1 MKRIAPALLIVFLLL
16 NACAPIAQIAP
27 MNIVQGATGTAGPH
41 SPAVWT
47 AMSMQTSTP
56 VPSPTIDV
64 FATITSSPTPIYSP
78 TAVPTLNPVRSTPPT
93 LMLHRPNLKF
103 DSLAFLKDFIQLL
116 KLNNMEVVTY
126 RYISE
131 HPDITAIDKGK
142 LFIIT
147 IDDIFLAYPI
157 DKRVL
162 EMIHIL
168 REAGYPA
175 VLSVVTETDV
185 PDKNNVALLKE
196 LVGAGW
202 EIATHTDTHS
212 NLNRAERSSLKL
224 VYDEVTISMD
234 KIKEVI
240 GVRPITLV
248 LPEGDMVNNVENIQR
263 TGIYW
268 IVGISDGNT
277 YDARDPIVYVGREGP
292 YTNAGRTF
300 KLMQE
305 RFGF

>member
-1 MKRIAPALLIVFLLL
+1 MKRIAVSLLTAIFLL
-16 NACAPIAQIAP
+16 NACTPIAQVAP
-27 MNIVQGATGTAGPH
+27 MPVISAANGTP
-41 SPAVWT
+41 SSVPAVAWT
-47 AMSMQTSTP
+47 AMSIKTVTP
-56 VPSPTIDV
+56 VSSPTIDV
-64 FATITSSPTPIYSP
+64 FATVTASPTPLYTPS
-78 TAVPTLNPVRSTPPT
+78 ALPTLSPVRSTPPT
-93 LMLHRPNLKF
+93 LMLHRPNLNF
-103 DSLAFLKDFIQLL
+103 NSLAFLKDFIQLL

-157 DKRVL
+157 DKRVI
-162 EMIHIL
+162 EMIKLL

-175 VLSVVTETDV
+175 VLGVVTETDV
-185 PDKNNVALLKE
+185 PDPKNVALLKE
-196 LVGAGW
+196 LVASGW

-212 NLNRAERSSLKL
+212 NLNKAERASLRL
-224 VYDEVTISMD
+224 VYQEVTVSMD
-234 KIKEVI
+234 KIEDAV

-248 LPEGDMVNNVENIQR
+248 LPEGDMVNDIENIQR

-268 IVGISDGNT
+268 IVGIADGNT
-277 YDARDPIVYVGREGP
+277 YDVRDPIVYVGREGP
-292 YTNAGRTF
+292 YKNAGRTF
-300 KLMQE
+300 KLMKE